1 MKQFDEIE
9 DLYRNEFADFQEMPP
24 ASVKSSIDEV
34 LFASGKNRGMNY
46 WYYGGG
52 ILMIIFL
59 LLLSGNESAVSQDQ
73 LLSQSN
79 IHNEIG
85 KQNKGEAGKTKLND
99 SEPFKILKNEDAQ
112 FESELNRA
120 HKPKRTTV
128 NKEERAK
135 ATIVIVEDLENK
147 ATSGLADVSSK
158 GTETAAISD
167 TSSTD
172 EEMAATEGPE
182 ENELPILD
190 QPFKRTSFLSI
201 YGGIGEFSSRIKNT
215 DTASIARDMEMNFG
229 IEYGRRMNERWSLVS
244 GINYTGFREMFQ
256 RHYQDLDT
264 SVITGYEQVISY
276 DSVNQVNDTMYLPM
290 YLEFEN
296 NESFTYR
303 VNSFSIPIAFKYT
316 LNNESK
322 FDYGVYGGL
331 VLNFNSVSVLES
343 NSLAVYSTTK
353 TFGMTA
359 VLRPEFA
366 YHLERMS
373 IGAYG
378 RFAADLIPALNYSP
392 IRRDRLS
399 AGGGLFLRIDL

>member
-73 LLSQSN
+73 FLSHSN
-79 IHNEIG
+79 VHHEIG
-85 KQNKGEAGKTKLND
+85 KQNKKEAVKTKSND
-99 SEPFKILKNEDAQ
+99 SEPFKIVKNEDAQ
-112 FESELNRA
+112 FESELNKA
-120 HKPKRTTV
+120 HNPKRTAV
-128 NKEERAK
+128 NKERAN
-135 ATIVIVEDLENK
+135 ASMAFIEEPENN
-147 ATSGLADVSSK
+147 AIIEIAEVSSK
-158 GTETAAISD
+158 GTEIVSKSD
-167 TSSTD
+167 SSSTD
-172 EEMAATEGPE
+172 EKTTLTEGPE

-190 QPFKRTSFLSI
+190 QPYKRTSFLSI

-215 DTASIARDMEMNFG
+215 DTASIAREMEMNFG

-244 GINYTGFREMFQ
+244 GVNYTGYREMFQ

-276 DSVNQVNDTMYLPM
+276 DSVNQVNDTTYLPM

-359 VLRPEFA
+359 VLRLEFA
-366 YHLERMS
+366 YHFERMS